1 MTNNFIIKI
10 LLGFSAL
17 IIVFFFSFK
26 LFKEE
31 KKTSV
36 EKKTIIEDIDPAT
49 NIIKD
54 VNYISKDIRGNEY
67 ILNAN
72 EGQIDLTN
80 NEIIFL
86 TSIKANINMVSG
98 ETINIQSDYGKY
110 NIKNYDTIFSKNVII
125 SYIDNEIKGDYVDFS
140 LNRNS
145 LIISKNVVYSNQKNI
160 LKADVVEIDIV
171 SKNTKIFMYDEKKK
185 VKIKSINI
193 YGDN

>member
-160 LKADVVEIDIV
+160 LSADVVEIDIAT
-171 SKNTKIFMYDEKKK
+171 KDAKIFMYEKEKK
-185 VKIKSINI
+185 VKIRSN
-193 YGDN
+193 